1 MKNEIW
7 KDIKN
12 YEGYYQISNFG
23 RVRSLDRLIIYSN
36 GKRRIHKGI
45 LKKLF
50 LDKDG
55 YKIINLWK
63 NGISECVRV
72 HRLVAIHFIPN
83 PDNLPVINHKDENP
97 QNNNVE
103 NLEWCDV
110 KYNNNYGTAIQR
122 RIATKKSKPLSEREI
137 NALRIKALNHKKKIG
152 MYKDGILIKTFE
164 SAADANREYKNLNY
178 VSISAACHGRIKTY
192 RGYEWRFI

>member
-45 LKKLF
+45 L
-50 LDKDG
+50 
-55 YKIINLWK
+55 
-63 NGISECVRV
+63 
-72 HRLVAIHFIPN
+72 
-83 PDNLPVINHKDENP
+83 
-97 QNNNVE
+97 
-103 NLEWCDV
+103 
-110 KYNNNYGTAIQR
+110 
-122 RIATKKSKPLSEREI
+122 
-137 NALRIKALNHKKKIG
+137 
-152 MYKDGILIKTFE
+152 IKTFE